1 MVIRNCVQHKDGS
14 MDFDFHVDPEEG
26 AFLMD
31 FAIKELV
38 RRGVFTVA
46 TDMVE
51 QELDLFKQEGGK
63 IN

>member
-51 QELDLFKQEGGK
+51 Q
-63 IN
+63 

>member
-1 MVIRNCVQHKDGS
+1 MIIRNCVQNKDGS
-14 MDFDFHVDPEEG
+14 LDFNFHVDPDE
-26 AFLMD
+26 ASFLMD

-46 TDMVE
+46 TDVIE
-51 QELDLFKQEGGK
+51 QELDLFKQEGGH

>member
-1 MVIRNCVQHKDGS
+1 MIIKDCVQNDDGS
-14 MDFDFHVDPEEG
+14 LDFNFHVDAAE
-26 AFLMD
+26 ASFLMD

-38 RRGVFTVA
+38 RRGVFEVA

-51 QELDLFKQEGGK
+51 QELDLFKQEGGH

>member
-1 MVIRNCVQHKDGS
+1 MIIKDCVQNDDGS
-14 MDFDFHVDPEEG
+14 LDFNFHVDAAE
-26 AFLMD
+26 ASFLMD

-38 RRGVFTVA
+38 RRGVFEVA

-51 QELDLFKQEGGK
+51 QELDLFKQEGGQ

>member
-1 MVIRNCVQHKDGS
+1 MIIRNCVQNKDGS
-14 MDFDFHVDPEEG
+14 LDFNFHVDPDE
-26 AFLMD
+26 ASFLMD

-46 TDMVE
+46 TDVVE
-51 QELDLFKQEGGK
+51 QELDLFKQEGGH

>member
-1 MVIRNCVQHKDGS
+1 MIIRNCVQNKDGS
-14 MDFDFHVDPEEG
+14 LDFNFHVDPNEA

-46 TDMVE
+46 TDVVE
-51 QELDLFKQEGGK
+51 QELDLFKQEGGH